1 MKISIKA
8 RDSSWIIAAIA
19 KQWQNELS
27 RIGHEVAIDY
37 PGADRTSHI
46 HIHFIADDAH
56 LIDGRLNIVFVT
68 HLDFYWKIL
77 NCIQLYRKGVSFVCM
92 SKHTECVLR
101 KFMPGAQIFTIT
113 PQSLHFGSV
122 PIPGKITFGLFFR
135 LYDDDRKNRN
145 AIETLVNTVAEN
157 TSKAKLLIYGAGFES
172 ILDGKSTNS
181 ITYIPIVPGQFNIKS
196 YRSYLELCDYVVH
209 FGRDEGAISVLDAAT
224 VGIPVLAT
232 DQGYHRDI
240 PLPAG
245 SLLLDTAD
253 AINKVIKQL
262 IHSKSGKVSLITLSS
277 VIETSTGRGC
287 GDYEYYLLLLRSIF
301 LNNSFYLK
309 TRFTQDKHYNYNR
322 SAVSKAVTY
331 VLHQIKMALKR

>member
-1 MKISIKA
+1 VQISIKA
-8 RDSSWIIAAIA
+8 WDSSWIIAAIA

-37 PGADRTSHI
+37 HGADRTSQI
-46 HIHFIADDAH
+46 HIHFIADDTRP
-56 LIDGRLNIVFVT
+56 IDGRLNIVFVT

-77 NCIQLYRKGVSFVCM
+77 NCIRLYRKGASFVCM

-101 KFMPGAQIFTIT
+101 KFIPRAEIFTIT

-135 LYDDDRKNRN
+135 LYDDNRKNRD
-145 AIETLVNTVAEN
+145 AIATLVNTVAEN
-157 TSKAKLLIYGAGFES
+157 SSKAKLLIYGAGFDS
-172 ILDGKSTNS
+172 ILSGKPTNS

-196 YRSYLELCDYVVH
+196 YRSYLQMCDYVVH
-209 FGRDEGAISVLDAAT
+209 FGRDEGATSVLDAAT
-224 VGIPVLAT
+224 LGIPVLAT

-240 PLPAG
+240 TLPTG

-253 AINKVIKQL
+253 AINIVIKQL
-262 IHSKSGKVSLITLSS
+262 IHSKSGEASLMTVSS
-277 VIETSTGRGC
+277 VIESSTGRRC
-287 GDYEYYLLLLRSIF
+287 DDYEYYLLVLRSVF
-301 LNNSFYLK
+301 LNNPFYLK
-309 TRFTQDKHYNYNR
+309 TRFTKDKHYNYNR

-331 VLHQIKMALKR
+331 VLRQIKMALKR